1 MIKLLKK
8 LINYVISIKKPTTE
22 YVLGFAFS
30 RDLKQ
35 VALIRKKRPEWQAGK
50 LNGIGGKVNINEVPI
65 LAMVR
70 EFQEE
75 ACLQTDI
82 LDWVEVDTL
91 YRNNDIVAIYCF
103 ATCVDN
109 INTVTT
115 WEDEFVGWYHV
126 RKVDSNETVE
136 GLVDLIDL
144 AQTRMY
150 LHNHFGD
157 NNVQR

>member
-8 LINYVISIKKPTTE
+8 IIKYVLSIKKPTTE
-22 YVLGFAFS
+22 YVLGFAFTK
-30 RDLKQ
+30 DLKQ

-50 LNGIGGKVNINEVPI
+50 LNGIGGKVNINEVPL

-75 ACLQTDI
+75 ACLNTGV

-91 YRNNDIVAIYCF
+91 YRDNDTVAIYCF
-103 ATCVDN
+103 ATCVDDMN
-109 INTVTT
+109 QVTT
-115 WEDEFVGWYHV
+115 WEDKFVSWYNI
-126 RKVDSNETVE
+126 RKISDTETVD
-136 GLVDLIDL
+136 GLIDLIDL
-144 AQTRMY
+144 AQTCMY